1 MSQSVAS
8 ATVMPSSPILSPAKL
23 EGLISFAVGIAITL
37 TLIYGWLHRADASIN
52 PENGIGYK
60 LGIFG
65 GSMMLL
71 LLVYPFRK
79 RIRFLKSIGSVG
91 FWFRFHML
99 LGLLGPVA
107 ILYHSR
113 FAWGALNSAV
123 ALGAML
129 IVSGSGLIGR
139 FFYSRIHRGYSGRKL
154 EVRSLLSEMHDLLE
168 SLSALG
174 HDGDVVKKQLVP
186 FEQQTVAAGSGFW
199 PSAKAIYTIGLGS
212 RVAQHRIRKQI
223 MAAPAPVGV
232 TPVGMHQTR
241 VKLTAQSA
249 SYFDA
254 VRRAA
259 EFAFY
264 DRMFRLWH
272 LFHLPLFFIL
282 VGTAIIHIVAVHMY

>member
-223 MAAPAPVGV
+223 LAAPAPVGV

>member
-199 PSAKAIYTIGLGS
+199 PSAKAIYTIGFGS
-212 RVAQHRIRKQI
+212 RLAQHRIRKQI